1 MAKKKKDD
9 SVGIPEWVLTY
20 GDLMSLLLCFFILL
34 AAFSE
39 LKQPREYKKV
49 MDSIKEALGVAGGVG
64 TINVPMNPS
73 NTNAN
78 PVTSERANL
87 RGDEPSRSKQNR
99 PNVTGRED
107 TVSKI
112 HEGLRFVV
120 GGSLLFSPG
129 QSELTEQ
136 HRTKLKF
143 DVAPKIRDINYA
155 VVIRGHAWG
164 ESDLRSG
171 LGLRE
176 LAYRRAD
183 AVYRYL
189 VDECGVRDL
198 ILRVEAVGSAE
209 PRSVD
214 SGTAEHDPE
223 NRRVEV
229 FRTEASVDELHP
241 DPAGTGRAGS

>member
-1 MAKKKKDD
+1 MAKKPKKQDA
-9 SVGIPEWVLTY
+9 GIPEWILTY

-39 LKQPREYKKV
+39 LKQPREYREV
-49 MDSIKEALGVAGGVG
+49 MDSIKEALGVDGGVG
-64 TINVPMNPS
+64 KINVPRNPS

-78 PVTSERANL
+78 PVLSSRANMK
-87 RGDEPSRSKQNR
+87 GDEPSRSKQNTT
-99 PNVTGRED
+99 NVSGRED

-112 HEGLRFVV
+112 HEGTRFTI
-120 GGSLLFSPG
+120 GGSLLFAPG
-129 QSELTEQ
+129 ESELTER
-136 HRTKLKF
+136 HRTTLKF
-143 DVAPKIRDINYA
+143 EVAPKIKDINYA

-164 ESDLRSG
+164 DADLRSG
-171 LGLRE
+171 LSLRE
-176 LAYRRAD
+176 LGYRRAD

-209 PRSVD
+209 PKSVATA
-214 SGTAEHDPE
+214 TAEHDPE

-229 FRTEASVDELHP
+229 YRTEASVDELHP
-241 DPAGTGRAGS
+241 DPAGTGRAGP